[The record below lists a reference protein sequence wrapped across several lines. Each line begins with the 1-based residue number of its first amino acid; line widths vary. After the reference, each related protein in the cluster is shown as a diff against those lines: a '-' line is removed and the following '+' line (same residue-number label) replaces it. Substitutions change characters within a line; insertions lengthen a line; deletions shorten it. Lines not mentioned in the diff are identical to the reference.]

1 MNNLKKKNNVILRS
15 IVLLLLG
22 ILAASC
28 LFVGC
33 SGGNEESSTADS
45 SAQSADESSAVGSS
59 TDSSSESDS
68 TSEAVSDVSSE
79 ISSES
84 SDASTES
91 SDVESDAEDSS
102 SADDESSVPD
112 ESVEPEILGSG
123 TKADPY
129 LIIPDESRTVTTVA
143 IPAGETVYYSI
154 YRVGGTVLTVESEN
168 ISIEYNGIPYIAKK
182 GKLTL
187 AVADALASEAT
198 LFEICNEGETEEAF
212 VLKFANPVGT
222 LANPV
227 SLDTLEG
234 DHSISLKKDNA
245 TGYFYTFTVTADGTV
260 RFYIE
265 SETASSMTVN
275 RIRDTIPSQ
284 FNSDEEPKVDDE
296 GKSYFEIEVA
306 AGDELVINV
315 CAKPE
320 GGKYPAA
327 DVTWSAVVS

>member
-22 ILAASC
+22 TLVASC
-28 LFVGC
+28 LLVGC
-33 SGGNEESSTADS
+33 SGGNEESSSADS
-45 SAQSADESSAVGSS
+45 SAQSAAESSDTESS
-59 TDSSSESDS
+59 TDSSSESS
-68 TSEAVSDVSSE
+68 ASSETVSDASSDVVT
-79 ISSES
+79 ES

-91 SDVESDAEDSS
+91 SDVVSDVEDSS
-102 SADDESSVPD
+102 SVDDESSVPD

-154 YRVGGTVLTVESEN
+154 YRVGCTVLTIESEN
-168 ISIEYNGIPYIAKK
+168 VSIEYNGIPYIAKK

-187 AVADALASEAT
+187 TVADALASEAT
-198 LFEICNEGETEEAF
+198 LFEICNEGESEEAF
-212 VLKFANPVGT
+212 VLKFVNPVGT
-222 LANPV
+222 MANPE

-234 DHSISLKKDNA
+234 EHSLSLKKDNA
-245 TGYFYTFTVTADGTV
+245 TGYFYTCKVAADGTI

-296 GKSYFEIEVA
+296 GRSYFEIEVA